1 VNSAAPTPNAIRTL
15 AVLAA
20 LALVVAVFA
29 SVLSDDAGAAMAAR
43 KSAAEAAKPVY
54 DVAWKRDVSAKNK
67 RWARSVAACESGN
80 DPNALGAG
88 GLYRG
93 AFQFQRSTWQTA
105 PRSPGGD
112 PIRFSYRTQAF
123 VAVRLKMRD
132 GAGHWPNCG

>member
-1 VNSAAPTPNAIRTL
+1 MNSAEPTASHAVRTAAL
-15 AVLAA
+15 LAA
-20 LALVVAVFA
+20 LAVIVAVFVSA
-29 SVLSDDAGAAMAAR
+29 TSADGATPAAR
-43 KSAAEAAKPVY
+43 KSAAAAAKPVY
-54 DVAWKRDVSAKNK
+54 DAAWKHSVSTKNK
-67 RWARSVAACESGN
+67 RWARRVAACESGGN
-80 DPNALGAG
+80 PNALGAG

-93 AFQFQRSTWQTA
+93 AFQFQRSTWRTS